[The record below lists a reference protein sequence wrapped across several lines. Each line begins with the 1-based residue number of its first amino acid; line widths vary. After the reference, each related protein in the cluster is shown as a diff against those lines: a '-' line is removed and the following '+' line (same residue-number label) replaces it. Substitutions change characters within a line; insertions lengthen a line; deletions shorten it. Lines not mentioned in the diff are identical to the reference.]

1 MLDSI
6 YDSTSFFF
14 ELDEWGRYTGK
25 PVYMYH
31 RIDMKGADDET
42 TMS

>member
-1 MLDSI
+1 MWSEKPG
-6 YDSTSFFF
+6 SEPVKFC

-31 RIDMKGADDET
+31 RIDMKGADDE
-42 TMS
+42 